1 MYKKIMIV
9 DDSKVSRMIIKKAIK
24 EDCPEMIFVE
34 AAGAEEALDKLSVEE
49 VEAAILD
56 FHMPGMNG
64 LELAEKIKAL
74 KPDMPITMLTANIQE
89 EFIQKAVELG
99 IGYMSKPPKK
109 DKLLTF
115 LSNE

>member
-1 MYKKIMIV
+1 MYKKILIV

-24 EDCPEMIFVE
+24 ENCPEMIFVE
-34 AAGAEEALDKLSVEE
+34 AADAVEALEKIEVEE

-56 FHMPGMNG
+56 FHMPGMDG
-64 LELAEKIKAL
+64 LELAEKIKSL
-74 KPDMPITMLTANIQE
+74 RPDLPITMLTANIQE
-89 EFIQKAVELG
+89 EFIEKSAELG

-109 DKLLTF
+109 DLLLTF